1 MFLAIAPVFL
11 AILIG
16 LVFGL
21 KNRYSSEAER
31 LINDYALYIAFPA
44 YLFLAVAGT
53 DPSELMNGFY
63 IVAALAGVIVTYI
76 CGLFAARLVGITGPN
91 SCIVAMGASF
101 GNTGYMGIP
110 LITAVLGH
118 EAAPAASL
126 IWVMHN
132 IPVLVAVILTYD
144 LADGKRRGLLSMGG
158 KAFTVAF
165 SNPLTLAVLAGLGFS
180 FFRIPLPDTLANFAR
195 MLGAAA
201 GPTALFAM
209 GLGLSKIRLRTGEL
223 TKTAKAVSAVVLL
236 KTILFPLVTFLI
248 MVPFVGFN
256 FGNVWFMSAIIM
268 ASMPVGVL
276 VYVFGARYGFFETE
290 SSIAIIASQLLVIAT
305 LPALFYLHT
314 LPPS

>member
-11 AILIG
+11 AIFIG
-16 LVFGL
+16 FVFGL
-21 KNRYSSEAER
+21 KNRYSPEAER

-44 YLFLAVAGT
+44 YLFLAIAGT
-53 DPSELMNGFY
+53 DPSELMHVFY
-63 IVAALAGVIVTYI
+63 IAASLAGVAVIYV
-76 CGLFAARLVGITGPN
+76 CGLFAARFVGIN
-91 SCIVAMGASF
+91 SPGSSIVAMAASF

-126 IWVMHN
+126 IWVTHN
-132 IPVLVAVILTYD
+132 IPAIVAVILTYD
-144 LADGKRRGLLSMGG
+144 LANGKRRGLFSMGSR
-158 KAFTVAF
+158 AFTVAF
-165 SNPLTLAVLAGLGFS
+165 SNPLTIAVLVGVGFS
-180 FFRIPLPDTLANFAR
+180 LFRIPLPDTLTNFAR

-209 GLGLSKIRLRTGEL
+209 GLGLSKIRLRTGEIK
-223 TKTAKAVSAVVLL
+223 KTAKIVSAVVLL
-236 KTILFPLVTFLI
+236 KTILFPLVTFVI
-248 MVPFVGFN
+248 MVPFVGLN
-256 FGNVWFMSAIIM
+256 FGDIWFMTVLIM

-290 SSIAIIASQLLVIAT
+290 SSIAIIVSQLLVVAT
-305 LPALFYLHT
+305 LPALLYLHA